1 MITVPGSGAKPVI
14 GALSKRHFSETQLQL
29 FLQKNLTVQA
39 IGERPGMAL
48 NIFPEGCVLPSLN
61 YRIH

>member
-29 FLQKNLTVQA
+29 FLQKNLAVQA
-39 IGERPGMAL
+39 MGERPGIVL
-48 NIFPEGCVLPSLN
+48 NNLS
-61 YRIH
+61 